1 MSSRCPSMKRI
12 CGNEGGGR
20 GGCRGLL
27 RKGDVPVLQV
37 KHFTRCVLQS
47 PAVAFSRNCNR
58 TASRYM

>member
-1 MSSRCPSMKRI
+1 MLSRCPSMKRI
-12 CGNEGGGR
+12 CGDEGGGR

-27 RKGDVPVLQV
+27 KKGNMQVLQV
-37 KHFTRCVLQS
+37 KNFMWCVLQS